1 MIDYLL
7 KALPIL
13 AALILYFV
21 RLEVTLAVI
30 KKDLCWIKK
39 RLEQIQ

>member
-1 MIDYLL
+1 MFDYII
-7 KALPIL
+7 KSLPVL
-13 AALILYFV
+13 AALIIYFV
-21 RLEVTLAVI
+21 RLEVKLAVI